1 MGIHQKL
8 FRPLLLRAMLLPAL
22 VLILLTA
29 GLLWQIHRL
38 QTLNR
43 VVDHSDEVIAAAYSA
58 EELLVERESA
68 YRGFL
73 LTANP
78 LLLEP
83 ARRASQRLPQALDKL
98 QSLAADTPL
107 ETQKVLEIRRLA
119 AEWQQFSEQV
129 MELKQN
135 RGDYLQLESKGHG
148 NFVLDSLREQFRT
161 LIAMETSLKA
171 ERESLARYETKQAL
185 WVGIGSALVLGTL
198 LLFYSRKLLL
208 QLSDNYREALA
219 GAYQKNQELQEGR
232 QRYATTLRSIGDAV
246 IATDDRG
253 SIAFMNPVSERL
265 TGWRMEDAF
274 GRPLK
279 DVYRVVREDTAEP
292 ADDIVSQVLRS
303 GAYAEMA
310 TPSLLVT
317 TDGRKIPTDGSAA
330 PIRTEQGKITG
341 VVLVYRDVS
350 EHRRQVEERVLLL
363 QQIDLLLQST
373 DQGIYA
379 VDASGTCFLVNRA
392 AAEMLGYPREEIL
405 GKKIHELVHGRR
417 PDGNFYAAEECP
429 LEQVLQGKRG
439 ARLLDEVFW
448 SRDGKPIPVECSSH
462 PMMHKGKVWGAVVTF
477 ANITARQQRDQ
488 ALVTSEKLAATG
500 QMASTMAH
508 EINNPLQAVSN
519 LINLLVLS
527 RDLDEASRNYAKMAH
542 SELERVVRIVQQ
554 TLGLYH
560 EYVKTE
566 FDPAQIAEDVLEF
579 HKHRFRQ
586 QHIKL
591 EREFLYEG
599 TYQGFPSEFR
609 QMFSNVV
616 LNAIEAMPK
625 NGTLRFRIT
634 RSQDWRK
641 GRPPRKGLR
650 ITVADSGCGIQPEN
664 QEKIFEP
671 FFTTKGPKCTGL
683 GLWMVRS
690 IVEKQA
696 GSIRIRS
703 RHGATGSYTCVNV
716 FLPLEISRPGL
727 PAPHAAVATA
737 TAQIDASRMQKAQ
750 SSAAI
755 SN

>member
-8 FRPLLLRAMLLPAL
+8 FRPLLLRAMILPAL
-22 VLILLTA
+22 VLVLLTA

-38 QTLNR
+38 QTLNQ
-43 VVDHSDEVIAAAYSA
+43 VVDRSDEIIASAYFT
-58 EELLVERESA
+58 EELLIERETA

-73 LTANP
+73 LTSNP

-83 ARRASQRLPQALDKL
+83 AHRAEQRLPMAFDKL
-98 QSLAADTPL
+98 QALAADNPL
-107 ETQKVLEIRRLA
+107 ELQKVGEIRKLA
-119 AEWQQFSEQV
+119 DEWKQFSNQV
-129 MELKQN
+129 LDRKQN
-135 RGDYLQLESKGHG
+135 RGDYMQLEAQGHG
-148 NFVLDSLREQFRT
+148 TFLLDAIREHFRT

-171 ERESLARYETKQAL
+171 ERESLAFFETRQAL
-185 WVGIGSALVLGTL
+185 WVGIGSALILGTVL
-198 LLFYSRKLLL
+198 LLYSRKLLYE
-208 QLSDNYREALA
+208 LSQDYQEALSSA
-219 GAYQKNQELQEGR
+219 HQKNAELQESR
-232 QRYATTLRSIGDAV
+232 QRFATTLRSIGDAV
-246 IATDDRG
+246 IATDERG
-253 SIAFMNPVSERL
+253 AIIFMNPVSERL
-265 TGWRMEDAF
+265 MGWRMEDAF

-279 DVYRVVREDTAEP
+279 DVFRALREETEEP
-292 ADDIVSQVLRS
+292 IDDIVAQVLRTGS
-303 GAYAEMA
+303 YAEMPS
-310 TPSLLVT
+310 PSLLAT
-317 TDGRKIPTDGSAA
+317 TDGRRIPADGSAA
-330 PIRTEQGKITG
+330 PIRSDQGKITG

-379 VDASGTCFLVNRA
+379 VDGTGTCFLVNRA
-392 AAEMLGYPREEIL
+392 AAETLGYQREEIV
-405 GKKIHELVHGRR
+405 GKKIHDLIHGRR

-439 ARLLDEVFW
+439 ARLLDDVFW

-462 PMMHKGKVWGAVVTF
+462 PMVYKGKIWGAVVSF
-477 ANITARQQRDQ
+477 VDISARQKREQT
-488 ALVTSEKLAATG
+488 LVTSEKLAATG

-527 RDLDEASRNYAKMAH
+527 RDLDDTSRNYARMAQ

-560 EYVKTE
+560 EYAKTE
-566 FDPAQIAEDVLEF
+566 FDPAQIAEDVLDF

-586 QHIKL
+586 QHVKVD
-591 EREFLYEG
+591 REFLYEG

-609 QMFSNVV
+609 QMFSNLV
-616 LNAIEAMPK
+616 LNSLEAMPK
-625 NGTLRFRIT
+625 NGKLRFRIT

-641 GRPPRKGLR
+641 GRPVRKGIR
-650 ITVADSGCGIQPEN
+650 ITVADSGCGILPEN

-671 FFTTKGPKCTGL
+671 FFTTKGPKGTGL

-690 IVEKQA
+690 IVEKQS

-703 RHGATGSYTCVNV
+703 RANMAGSYTCVTL
-716 FLPLEISRPGL
+716 FLPLEISRPTL
-727 PAPHAAVATA
+727 RVPATVAEVTPAPM
-737 TAQIDASRMQKAQ
+737 RKAQ
-750 SSAAI
+750 SSAAPV
-755 SN
+755 